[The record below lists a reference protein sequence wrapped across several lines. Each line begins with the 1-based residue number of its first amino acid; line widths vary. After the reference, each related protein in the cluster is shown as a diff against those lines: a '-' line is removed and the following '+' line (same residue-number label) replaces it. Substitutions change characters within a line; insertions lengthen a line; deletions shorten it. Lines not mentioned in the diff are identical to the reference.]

1 MERKDAVQP
10 EQRRVVELAYFQ
22 GYTQARI
29 AQETDVPLGTV
40 KTRTRRALRHLRDT
54 LESHWDMGEHGS
66 APTAVPVGPGTAGHA
81 RQDG

>member
-1 MERKDAVQP
+1 MADEERTVI
-10 EQRRVVELAYFQ
+10 VLAYRDGLSQ
-22 GYTQARI
+22 SEI
-29 AQETDVPLGTV
+29 ADRLDWPLGTV

-54 LESHWDMGEHGS
+54 LETHWDMGEHVS